1 MKTAQQPNQ
10 SAAASTLVINPNPH
24 SKKVLVTFTHEE
36 WRNGLITVQAYNIL
50 EEADF
55 LLIKNNLEKF
65 LDSYFKNNL
74 LIHIFNGEI
83 SLSKEDY
90 LACFTE
96 QYITQAE
103 AETIYKLLGVEFG
116 RGNSKF
122 YPELLIDTLF
132 PKQVPLPPR
141 YLKFDSE
148 GLLGEPVD
156 ALTNDLTLEDLPEE
170 EQVGFDYA
178 VEALAHFKSD
188 LS

>member
-1 MKTAQQPNQ
+1 
-10 SAAASTLVINPNPH
+10 
-24 SKKVLVTFTHEE
+24 
-36 WRNGLITVQAYNIL
+36 
-50 EEADF
+50 
-55 LLIKNNLEKF
+55 
-65 LDSYFKNNL
+65 
-74 LIHIFNGEI
+74 
-83 SLSKEDY
+83 
-90 LACFTE
+90 
-96 QYITQAE
+96 
-103 AETIYKLLGVEFG
+103 LLGVEFG

-148 GLLGEPVD
+148 GLLGGPVD
-156 ALTNDLTLEDLPEE
+156 ALANSLEIEDLPAE